1 MANYAMVKSAIAL
14 KQARFHKVEFLFQKS
29 KITSSGII
37 DADN

>member
-14 KQARFHKVEFLFQKS
+14 KQARFEKGEFLFKKS
-29 KITSSGII
+29 KIMSSGMT